1 LDPIVTVTQTVTC
14 NLVNRRPGQMMVH
27 ASKDVDVFNVSI
39 YSWADNAHRTPSH
52 LPSNFHH
59 DTSAPMPVPNRLPDG
74 SCALQE
80 DMRCF
85 CPRES
90 MMVAAPREKKSFHP
104 QVRLQEKKPR
114 IHLTKEAIIKSRL
127 QTYLFPIAISVF
139 RVGCC
144 VEGWLRELIASHC
157 LRELPSMS

>member
-1 LDPIVTVTQTVTC
+1 
-14 NLVNRRPGQMMVH
+14 MVR
-27 ASKDVDVFNVSI
+27 ASKDVDVYNVSI
-39 YSWADNAHRTPSH
+39 YSWTNNAHRTPSH

-59 DTSAPMPVPNRLPDG
+59 ATSAPMPVPSRLSDG

-80 DMRCF
+80 DMRRF

-90 MMVAAPREKKSFHP
+90 MTVAAPREKNSFHP
-104 QVRLQEKKPR
+104 QVRLQEKKLSM
-114 IHLTKEAIIKSRL
+114 HLTKEAIIKSRL
-127 QTYLFPIAISVF
+127 QTYLFLIAISVF

-144 VEGWLRELIASHC
+144 VESWLRELIASHC